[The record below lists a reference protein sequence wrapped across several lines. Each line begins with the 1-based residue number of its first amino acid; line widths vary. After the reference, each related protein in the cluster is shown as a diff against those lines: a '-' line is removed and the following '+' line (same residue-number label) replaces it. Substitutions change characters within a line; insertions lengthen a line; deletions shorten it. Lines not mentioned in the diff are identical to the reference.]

1 VSWGRGRLRR
11 CSLAPLVAVAAL
23 IATPGGAAAATPI
36 GQAFTPSIGCAASTF
51 IQSTSPGGS
60 YAAPL
65 SGVITS
71 WSYQA
76 DAAPPSQLRL
86 KVARSVGGNSFLV
99 VGQSDLQPPAASV
112 LNTFPTRISAQA
124 GDVIGFYQSQ
134 LKPCGVSMAGF
145 VDHFFPFTDV
155 QPSDTPATFNMGGA
169 FQMDIAAAIEPDA
182 DNDAFGDETQDQ
194 CPGQAGPNNGCPAA
208 APAPAPGTA
217 PPTCK
222 GLLATIVGTEGSDVR
237 TGSQGQ
243 DVMVGL
249 GGNDTLSGLGGNDV
263 ICGGK
268 GADSLK
274 GGAGNDELG
283 GQKGND
289 KLYGQKGNDKLS
301 GKSRN
306 DTLKGGP
313 GNDKLKGGGGSDF
326 CKGGKGNDTAS
337 KCEDEKS
344 V

>member
-1 VSWGRGRLRR
+1 MSWGRGRLVRR
-11 CSLAPLVAVAAL
+11 CSLASLVAVAAL
-23 IATPGGAAAATPI
+23 FAAPGGAGAATPI

-60 YAAPL
+60 YTAPL

-194 CPGQAGPNNGCPAA
+194 CPGQAGPNNGCPA
-208 APAPAPGTA
+208 PAPAPTLPSGA
-217 PPTCK
+217 PAICK
-222 GLLATIVGTEGSDVR
+222 GLAATIVGTDGNDVR
-237 TGSQGQ
+237 SGSQGQ
-243 DVMVGL
+243 DVIVAL

-263 ICGGK
+263 ICGG
-268 GADSLK
+268 
-274 GGAGNDELG
+274 AG
-283 GQKGND
+283 K
-289 KLYGQKGNDKLS
+289 
-301 GKSRN
+301 
-306 DTLKGGP
+306 DTLKGG
-313 GNDKLKGGGGSDF
+313 KGKDSLLGQKGKDALNGGPSRDF
-326 CKGGKGNDTAS
+326 CKGGKGTDTAS
-337 KCEDEKS
+337 GCEVEKS
-344 V
+344 I